1 MVKSGDLRIAEAV
14 AHKPL
19 RRNIPV
25 ICIFLFVVMCSL
37 HIRGTGRSTIAKSV
51 TAFITP
57 SAIAADGEL
66 RQEPWVLGSQN
77 FRIGRHSNAANNTEA
92 RLYNSVIVPI
102 LQHRFAN
109 NLEEP
114 KSRRYRKSAENLTA
128 AVPMEYS
135 T

>member
-1 MVKSGDLRIAEAV
+1 M
-14 AHKPL
+14 
-19 RRNIPV
+19 
-25 ICIFLFVVMCSL
+25 
-37 HIRGTGRSTIAKSV
+37 AKSV
-51 TAFITP
+51 TAFIPP
-57 SAIAADGEL
+57 SVIAADGEL
-66 RQEPWVLGSQN
+66 RQEPWVLGSQS
-77 FRIGRHSNAANNTEA
+77 FRIGRHSNVAKNTEA
-92 RLYNSVIVPI
+92 RLYNSVKVPI